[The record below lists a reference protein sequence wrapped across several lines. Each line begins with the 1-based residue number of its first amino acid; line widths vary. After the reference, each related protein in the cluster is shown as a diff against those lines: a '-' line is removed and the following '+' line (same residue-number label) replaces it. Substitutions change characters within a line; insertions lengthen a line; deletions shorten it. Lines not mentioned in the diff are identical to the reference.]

1 MKGMFYPK
9 FALSGIKNNKR
20 FYLPYILTC
29 VGMIMMFY
37 IVNFLAVSK
46 AVGSVSGGE
55 NAQMMLRLGAWVI
68 AIFSA
73 AFLFYSNSFLMKR
86 RKKEFGLYN
95 VLGMEKKHIGIILF
109 FEDFFVFLF
118 SSVTGLLFGI
128 LFSKLFE
135 LGLVR
140 MIGADPSFVFSVS
153 LKRLTFTVA
162 VFAVIFSL
170 LFLNSIR
177 QVRSSEA
184 IALLNSESAGE
195 KPPRAN
201 YVLGILGVLIL
212 AAAYFLAV
220 SIKEPLSAL
229 SLFFVAV
236 IMVIVAT
243 YLIMISGSV
252 LLCRILQKNKRY
264 YYKPEHFTSV
274 SSMKYRMKRNG
285 AGLASICILSTM
297 VLVMISSTAS
307 LYFGAEDALRE
318 RYPKDINVDLNFL
331 SPDAA
336 NDSAIDGILKTIED
350 ESERSGIVE
359 ISPEYYRW
367 CSFYGLLEK
376 DGSINLDPTEVNNF
390 SASALDSI
398 CGFRFIP
405 ASDYNRI
412 MNTKLD
418 VKEGE
423 ALYFTYRFDESPE
436 LIKVGNT
443 PLTLTKKVEK
453 IPTNGIMS
461 ADITPSL
468 VLIVKDLPSALSSL
482 ANESDTSG
490 DSIVMTKLSYG
501 FDCKADRE
509 KQEKLCE
516 RLLEVFGTSEAE
528 KQFGITSKAVECREA
543 DKGDFFAIFGG
554 LFYLGIVLSIV
565 FVIATVL
572 MLYYKQVTEGY
583 EDVKRFEIMQKIGMT
598 KKDIKRSVASQMKVV
613 FFLPLTA
620 ALLHLCFAFPLVK
633 KLLTLFNLNNLPLF
647 ILCTAVSFAVF
658 TAMYAAVY
666 RITSRA
672 YVSIVAPAEKK

>member
-1 MKGMFYPK
+1 MKGTFYPK

-55 NAQMMLRLGAWVI
+55 TAQMMLRLGAWVI

-95 VLGMEKKHIGIILF
+95 ILGMEKKHIGIILF
-109 FEDFFVFLF
+109 FENLFVLLF
-118 SSVTGLLFGI
+118 SLVTGLFFGV

-153 LKRLTFTVA
+153 VRRLTFTAA
-162 VFAVIFSL
+162 VFAAIFFL

-184 IALLNSESAGE
+184 IVLLNSESAGE

-201 YVLGILGVLIL
+201 YVLGILGILIL
-212 AAAYFLAV
+212 AAAYLLAV

-236 IMVIVAT
+236 ITVIVAT

-252 LLCRILQKNKRY
+252 VLCRILQKNKRY
-264 YYKPEHFTSV
+264 YYKPEHFISV

-297 VLVMISSTAS
+297 VLVMISSTTS
-307 LYFGAEDALRE
+307 LYFGAEDALKE

-336 NDSAIDGILKTIED
+336 SDAAIDDILKAIGDEGKKAGIEA
-350 ESERSGIVE
+350 

-376 DGSINLDPTEVNNF
+376 DGSLNLDPTEVNSF

-405 ASDYNRI
+405 VSDYNRI
-412 MNTKLD
+412 MNTELD

-423 ALYFTYRFDESPE
+423 ALYFT
-436 LIKVGNT
+436 
-443 PLTLTKKVEK
+443 
-453 IPTNGIMS
+453 
-461 ADITPSL
+461 
-468 VLIVKDLPSALSSL
+468 
-482 ANESDTSG
+482 
-490 DSIVMTKLSYG
+490 
-501 FDCKADRE
+501 
-509 KQEKLCE
+509 
-516 RLLEVFGTSEAE
+516 
-528 KQFGITSKAVECREA
+528 
-543 DKGDFFAIFGG
+543 
-554 LFYLGIVLSIV
+554 
-565 FVIATVL
+565 
-572 MLYYKQVTEGY
+572 
-583 EDVKRFEIMQKIGMT
+583 
-598 KKDIKRSVASQMKVV
+598 
-613 FFLPLTA
+613 
-620 ALLHLCFAFPLVK
+620 
-633 KLLTLFNLNNLPLF
+633 
-647 ILCTAVSFAVF
+647 
-658 TAMYAAVY
+658 
-666 RITSRA
+666 
-672 YVSIVAPAEKK
+672 

>member
-1 MKGMFYPK
+1 MKGTFYPK

-55 NAQMMLRLGAWVI
+55 TAQMMLRLGAWVI

-95 VLGMEKKHIGIILF
+95 ILGMEKKHIGIILF
-109 FEDFFVFLF
+109 FENLFVLLF
-118 SSVTGLLFGI
+118 SLVTGLFFGV

-153 LKRLTFTVA
+153 VRRLTFTAA
-162 VFAVIFSL
+162 VFAAIFFL

-184 IALLNSESAGE
+184 IVLLNSESAGE

-201 YVLGILGVLIL
+201 YVLGILGILIL
-212 AAAYFLAV
+212 AAAYLLAV

-236 IMVIVAT
+236 ITVIVAT

-252 LLCRILQKNKRY
+252 VLCRILQKNKRY
-264 YYKPEHFTSV
+264 YYKPEHFISV

-297 VLVMISSTAS
+297 VLVMISSTTS
-307 LYFGAEDALRE
+307 LYFGAEDALKE

-336 NDSAIDGILKTIED
+336 SDAAIDDILKAIGDEGKKAGIEA
-350 ESERSGIVE
+350 

-376 DGSINLDPTEVNNF
+376 DGSLNLDPTEVNSF

-405 ASDYNRI
+405 VSDYNRI
-412 MNTKLD
+412 MNTELD

-423 ALYFTYRFDESPE
+423 ALYFTYRFDENPE
-436 LIKVGNT
+436 FIRVENT
-443 PLTLTKKVEK
+443 HLTLTKKIEK
-453 IPTNGIMS
+453 IPANGIMS

-468 VLIVKDLPSALSSL
+468 VLIIKDLPSALSSL
-482 ANESDTSG
+482 ADKKDASG
-490 DSIVMTKLSYG
+490 DPVVMTKWSYG
-501 FDCKADRE
+501 FDCDGTAE
-509 KQEKLCE
+509 EQEKLCE
-516 RLLEVFGTSEAE
+516 SITGTFGTAEAE
-528 KQFGITSKAVECREA
+528 KQFGITSKTVECRETNR
-543 DKGDFFAIFGG
+543 GDFFATFGG

-565 FVIATVL
+565 FIIATVL

-598 KKDIKRSVASQMKVV
+598 KKDIERSIASQMKVV

-620 ALLHLCFAFPLVK
+620 ALLHLCFAFPMVE